1 MGSEEERILCFVL
14 QIVLVG
20 FSVGASGALWEAYR
34 EAFRGLL
41 WGLLWGLLRGLL
53 RVGIDDVL
61 GVGGG
66 LLLRSGAGEQSGGV
80 AEYQSDYEQ

>member
-1 MGSEEERILCFVL
+1 VGSEEERILCFVL

-34 EAFRGLL
+34 GLL
-41 WGLLWGLLRGLL
+41 WGLLWELLWGLL

-80 AEYQSDYEQ
+80 AEYQSDYE

>member
-1 MGSEEERILCFVL
+1 VGSEEERILCFVL

-20 FSVGASGALWEAYR
+20 YTVGTSGALWETYR
-34 EAFRGLL
+34 SLL
-41 WGLLWGLLRGLL
+41 WGLLWGLFRSLL

-80 AEYQSDYEQ
+80 AEYQSDYE

>member
-1 MGSEEERILCFVL
+1 VGSEEERILCFVL

-20 FSVGASGALWEAYR
+20 YTVGASGALWEAYR
-34 EAFRGLL
+34 GLL
-41 WGLLWGLLRGLL
+41 WGFLWELLWGLFRGLL

-80 AEYQSDYEQ
+80 AEYQSDYE